1 MNTMRFFTPVLFA
14 VVFSAA
20 ASAQQAEH
28 RLGEHPA
35 VIVKRLAEK
44 QSYDYAANFYP
55 HPAWLYLS
63 SEAPHPMMDHPA
75 VIIAK
80 RERQRLAEQDMA
92 AAQLQQVSAVRS
104 SN

>member
-1 MNTMRFFTPVLFA
+1 MNTMRLFTPVLFA

-20 ASAQQAEH
+20 ASAQQSEH
-28 RLGEHPA
+28 RLGDHPA

-63 SEAPHPMMDHPA
+63 SEAPRPMMDHPA
-75 VIIAK
+75 VTIAK

-92 AAQLQQVSAVRS
+92 HAEAQPASAVRS
-104 SN
+104 N